1 MTMKKIIVVLVL
13 AVAALALL
21 MAQRK
26 SESALISGPEFTKD
40 SKLLLPANYREWVFL
55 SSGLGMNYGPVAEAN
70 HDRPPMFDNV
80 FVNPDAYRSFMKT
93 GTWPEKTMFVLEIRA
108 AASKGSI
115 NNGGHYQS
123 GTIAAEAEVKDT
135 ARLGGWGF
143 FAFGTAASGKQLPKT
158 AACYTCHSQKGAVDN
173 TFVQFYPTLLPVAK
187 EKGTLTASYVTAAAS
202 EGH

>member
-1 MTMKKIIVVLVL
+1 MKKIIVVLVL

-40 SKLLLPANYREWVFL
+40 DKLLLPANYREWVFL

-70 HDRPPMFDNV
+70 RDRPPLFDNV

-93 GTWPEKTMFVLEIRA
+93 GTWPEKTMFVLEVRA
-108 AASKGSI
+108 SASKGSI
-115 NNGGHYQS
+115 NNGGHYQ
-123 GTIAAEAEVKDT
+123 GGVMGVEAEVKDT

-143 FAFGTAASGKQLPKT
+143 FALGDGPSGKQIPKT
-158 AACYTCHSQKGAVDN
+158 ARCYTCHSEKGAVDN
-173 TFVQFYPTLLPVAK
+173 TFVQFYPTLLAVAK
-187 EKGTLTASYVTAAAS
+187 EKGTLSPGYVAA
-202 EGH
+202 EK

>member
-1 MTMKKIIVVLVL
+1 MKTIIAVMVL
-13 AVAALALL
+13 AVGSFALL
-21 MAQRK
+21 TAQRR
-26 SESALISGPEFTKD
+26 SEPAAISGPEYTKD
-40 SKLLLPANYREWVFL
+40 EKLLRPVNYREWVFL

-70 HDRPPMFDNV
+70 RDRPPMFDNV

-108 AASKGSI
+108 SANKGSI
-115 NNGGHYQS
+115 NNGGHYQ
-123 GTIAAEAEVKDT
+123 GGMIAAEAEVKDT

-143 FAFGTAASGKQLPKT
+143 FAFGTATSGKQLPKT

-187 EKGTLTASYVTAAAS
+187 EKGTLTPGYVAAAGD
-202 EGH
+202 EGQ

>member
-1 MTMKKIIVVLVL
+1 MKTAIAVVLL
-13 AVAALALL
+13 GGAIAFLI
-21 MAQRK
+21 AQRK
-26 SESALISGPEFTKD
+26 SEAAASSGPEFTQD
-40 SKLLLPANYREWVFL
+40 DKLMLPANYREWVYL
-55 SSGLGMNYGPVAEAN
+55 SSGLGMTYGPVAEAN
-70 HDRPPMFDNV
+70 RDRPPMFDNV

-108 AASKGSI
+108 AAGKGSI
-115 NNGGHYQS
+115 NNGGHYQA
-123 GTIAAEAEVKDT
+123 GLIAVEAEVKDT

-143 FAFGTAASGKQLPKT
+143 FAFGTGTSGKQLPKT

-187 EKGTLTASYVTAAAS
+187 EKGTLTPSYVAAAGN